1 MMNNIE
7 GNSMKNVIIFG
18 AGGSGRKCYKK
29 INQQYCI
36 LAFAD
41 NYKTGKLFDLPIIT
55 VEEIKEY
62 KYDYVMIASVSA
74 VVIKKQ
80 LIKSGIDESKILSL
94 GDESFAIARVNFL
107 EKFAQ
112 EIYRKEIQGAV
123 AEAGVFQGD
132 FSAEINQNFPDRKLY
147 LFDTFE
153 GFDDR
158 DLSYEDNYESNPG
171 RGDYFAATSTDLV
184 ISKLKYPML
193 AEIKKGY
200 VPETFVGIEDTFC
213 FVSLDMD
220 LYKPTQR
227 AMEWF
232 WPRLNSGGVLLIH
245 DYFDETGTFPNLKQ
259 AVIEFVETNDIFAM
273 PIGDNLSIVLVK
285 S

>member
-1 MMNNIE
+1 
-7 GNSMKNVIIFG
+7 MKNVIIFG
-18 AGGSGRKCYKK
+18 AGGSGKKCYEK

-41 NYKTGKLFDLPIIT
+41 NYKIGKLFGLPIIRADK
-55 VEEIKEY
+55 IQEY

-74 VVIKKQ
+74 VVIKNQ
-80 LIKSGIDESKILSL
+80 LVKAGIDESKILSL
-94 GDESFAIARVNFL
+94 GDESFAVARVNFL

-112 EIYRKEIQGAV
+112 EVYRKGVHGAV
-123 AEAGVFQGD
+123 SEAGVFQGD
-132 FSAEINQNFPDRKLY
+132 FSAEINRNFPDRKLY

-158 DLSYEDNYESNPG
+158 DLTYEDNYGANPD
-171 RGDYFAATSTDLV
+171 RGDYFTATSTDLV
-184 ISKLKYPML
+184 ISKLKYPGL

-200 VPETFVGIEDTFC
+200 VPETFAGIEDTFC

-220 LYKPTQR
+220 LYMPTQK

-232 WPRLNSGGVLLIH
+232 WPRLNHGGVLLIH
-245 DYFDETGTFPNLKQ
+245 DYFDETGTYPNLKR
-259 AVIEFVETNDIFAM
+259 AVIEFVEANDIFAM
-273 PIGDNLSIVLVK
+273 PIGDNLSIALIK
-285 S
+285 D